1 MITVKGLQK
10 KYGEKVALQ
19 LEVLEINAGEHVG
32 VVGNNG
38 AGKTTLFSLI
48 LDLIR
53 ATTGE
58 VHSKGISVAGSD
70 HWKTYTGSFLDES
83 FLIDYLS
90 PEEYFEFV
98 AKLYQWDKDRLYTFL
113 DSFKA
118 FFNEEILGRKTFIR
132 NLSKGNQKKVGLVAA
147 LIGDPEFLL
156 LDEPFANLDPTSQ
169 FRLKQLLSEIRQDK
183 TVLISSHDLNHVT
196 DVCERIILLEGGL
209 LVKDIETNEATL
221 KELESYFAV

>member
-1 MITVKGLQK
+1 MITIKELQK
-10 KYGEKVALQ
+10 KYGEKIALQ
-19 LEVLEINAGEHVG
+19 LDALEIKAGEHVG

-58 VHSKGISVAGSD
+58 VHSKGTLVAGSD

-98 AKLYQWDKDRLYTFL
+98 AKLHKWDKDRLYAFL
-113 DSFKA
+113 DTFEA
-118 FFNEEILGRKTFIR
+118 FFNDEVLGRNTFIR
-132 NLSKGNQKKVGLVAA
+132 NLSKGNQKKVGLIAA

-156 LDEPFANLDPTSQ
+156 LDEPFANLDPSSQ
-169 FRLKQLLSEIRQDK
+169 FRLKQLLADIRQDK
-183 TVLISSHDLNHVT
+183 TVIISSHDLNHVT

-209 LVKDIETNEATL
+209 LVKDIQTNEATL